1 MQILFNLYK
10 LCQGN
15 DEDFPKNFGP
25 KNSTLFFLKYVKNGN
40 IELNSKKILNILKQ
54 FIAETNIL
62 TLSEKSDLL
71 EGIELGS
78 DNEVE
83 KDDEIYQNQD
93 INIGS
98 KNRANNEKKNL
109 ILGKEI
115 NNNKNILKEEEVENN
130 SDVLDMP
137 LKMNEDIS
145 STRIQKNDF
154 DKIEESIKLFSNRLN
169 LTNIT
174 NKDKGDNFKQK
185 IKEDDINDNGQNNGI
200 IANENKIRKNKVVDN
215 DEIKK
220 NMNALNIPLSVL
232 KNKLSLNNNKKLLLK
247 INPIYKTNN
256 NNINNI
262 NDKINNQKINSQKE
276 NLNISPRYNNSKPTN
291 INNNNSKPYIQT
303 LNQIMKSL
311 KNEPTEEGI
320 INLAIWQFLKLSS
333 TEQKSEYIE
342 ILQKSL
348 ENPVFLKNTSI
359 NILLNFYD
367 YILSILSFE
376 ILKFPKEET
385 IIIKLQTLSQYLLN
399 YRKCNDMF
407 KIMLFLLKKY
417 FPKDLNEKIADLSLV
432 MIKIIAFLLKE
443 LLKNNK
449 KEKINC
455 RDIICEINDLFTNTP
470 PSALTTATPNCSFY
484 QNIFTLLKY
493 ITDEILKENKK
504 DLKGIIQ
511 YLQEKKIVCD
521 DYVQYLIKLNK
532 TF

>member
-1 MQILFNLYK
+1 M
-10 LCQGN
+10 
-15 DEDFPKNFGP
+15 
-25 KNSTLFFLKYVKNGN
+25 
-40 IELNSKKILNILKQ
+40 
-54 FIAETNIL
+54 
-62 TLSEKSDLL
+62 SD
-71 EGIELGS
+71 
-78 DNEVE
+78 
-83 KDDEIYQNQD
+83 
-93 INIGS
+93 
-98 KNRANNEKKNL
+98 
-109 ILGKEI
+109 KEI
-115 NNNKNILKEEEVENN
+115 NNNNKILKEEETENN

-145 STRIQKNDF
+145 SD
-154 DKIEESIKLFSNRLN
+154 IK
-169 LTNIT
+169 
-174 NKDKGDNFKQK
+174 
-185 IKEDDINDNGQNNGI
+185 DNGNNNGI

-247 INPIYKTNN
+247 INPLYKTN

-262 NDKINNQKINSQKE
+262 NDNINNQKINSQKE
-276 NLNISPRYNNSKPTN
+276 NLNISPQQNKSKLTN
-291 INNNNSKPYIQT
+291 INNNSKPYIQT

-342 ILQKSL
+342 MLQKSL